1 MVLNRIKVTE
11 IGKECDFSTG
21 IRGKFYHK
29 DLDLNLPV
37 YLEPENF
44 RFIEK
49 IAKDKKSD
57 LNTIVNKLIKENIK
71 IAQVLR

>member
-1 MVLNRIKVTE
+1 MK
-11 IGKECDFSTG
+11 KEYDFSTG
-21 IRGKFYHK
+21 VRGKFYHK
-29 DLDLNLPV
+29 DLMLNLPV

-44 RFIEK
+44 QFVEK

-71 IAQVLR
+71 IAQVLK